1 MTSTAY
7 VLRLQSGWRTDPSVR
22 QCVEVEA
29 MTKKLVKRPITATD
43 TPKSKETKPGE
54 MDEVDEA
61 SEESFPASDP
71 PSWTLGPEEKR
82 D

>member
-1 MTSTAY
+1 M
-7 VLRLQSGWRTDPSVR
+7 P
-22 QCVEVEA
+22 
-29 MTKKLVKRPITATD
+29 KKLVKHPIAAED
-43 TPKSKETKPGE
+43 NSANGRESPKPAEL
-54 MDEVDEA
+54 DAVDEA